1 MDSNYDYYLDFTQPI
16 SEETLPEDFDT
27 EEYNAYLD
35 EQEMYAGEQEW
46 PEDY

>member
-1 MDSNYDYYLDFTQPI
+1 MEAKYDLTQGIYLELFDSLLDLI
-16 SEETLPEDFDT
+16 ET

-35 EQEMYAGEQEW
+35 EQELYSGEQEW

>member
-1 MDSNYDYYLDFTQPI
+1 MEANYDYYLDFTQ
-16 SEETLPEDFDT
+16 ELPEDFDT

-35 EQEMYAGEQEW
+35 EQELYSGEQEW